1 MLLNKGNETSMK
13 KPLFALLVVLVLS
26 LTAYASDCPTTTY
39 DNYIVSGFSCGIQDQ
54 TYSEFT
60 YSGTSNPPGF
70 AIPAGSI
77 AVTPL
82 TTMGD
87 PGFQWS
93 APWFASTSSGILA
106 QDSLLQFN
114 VNVNPG
120 GAPITDLTLTI
131 GGMGFQGTGAVVVDE
146 TACLGAV
153 LPTCTGGSVV
163 TLEVYDSSSGSKFSD
178 TVNFAGVNEVSV
190 DKDIELQAGTNGQAT
205 LSVVTDQFGGGS
217 STVPE
222 PGTLSML
229 GIGAMAVF
237 QFARRKIRR

>member
-1 MLLNKGNETSMK
+1 MK
-13 KPLFALLVVLVLS
+13 TPLFALLVALAMS
-26 LTAYASDCPTTTY
+26 LTAFASECPTTTY
-39 DNYIVSGFSCGIQDQ
+39 DNYIVPGFSCGIQDQ
-54 TYSEFT
+54 TYSDFA

-77 AVTPL
+77 EVTPL
-82 TTMGD
+82 TPMGN
-87 PGFQWS
+87 PGLQWS
-93 APWFASTSSGILA
+93 APWFASTSSGVLA

-120 GAPITDLTLTI
+120 GSPITDLTLTI

-153 LPTCTGGSVV
+153 LPTCTGGSIV

-178 TVNFAGVNEVSV
+178 TVDFAGVTEVSV

-217 STVPE
+217 GTVPE
-222 PGTLSML
+222 PGTFSMCAL
-229 GIGAMAVF
+229 GAVGVI
-237 QFARRKIRR
+237 QFVRRKSKL